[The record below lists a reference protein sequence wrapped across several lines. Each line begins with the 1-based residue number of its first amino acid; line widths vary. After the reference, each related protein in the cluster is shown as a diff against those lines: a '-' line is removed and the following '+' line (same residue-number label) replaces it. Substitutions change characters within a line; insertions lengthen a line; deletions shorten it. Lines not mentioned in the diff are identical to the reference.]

1 MSSAPASQPS
11 EGDQALPPGRAFLVL
26 IAIIVALAAYIGL
39 AVLLHIAAI
48 FAGSLFL
55 FFWTGV
61 EKTAPAA
68 FVPTLV
74 GALGGIA
81 NAALFHPSVA
91 SSFGLDPTW
100 AAIAGLIVIVL
111 ALYLLLMKTMSVL
124 FNQAYML
131 FITVAAIPLLPDVKI
146 FASMVEAVF
155 LSAAFFGCIVWILR
169 HIGARRAVN
178 TAAQAIGAD
187 IPTFDDMRPGS
198 KW

>member
-1 MSSAPASQPS
+1 M
-11 EGDQALPPGRAFLVL
+11 PPGRAFLTL
-26 IAIIVALAAYIGL
+26 IAIIVALAGYIGL

-61 EKTAPAA
+61 EKAAPAA

-81 NAALFHPSVA
+81 NAALFHPAVA
-91 SSFGLDPTW
+91 SSFAIDPTW
-100 AAIAGLIVIVL
+100 AAIAGLVVL
-111 ALYLLLMKTMSVL
+111 VLVLYLLLMQKASVL
-124 FNQAYML
+124 CNQAYML
-131 FITVAAIPLLPDVKI
+131 FITVAAIPLLPDLKI
-146 FASMVEAVF
+146 FTSMVESVF

-178 TAAQAIGAD
+178 TAAEAIGAD
-187 IPTFDDMRPGS
+187 IPTLDDISRA
-198 KW
+198 